1 MPAIQSE
8 KTILSFYTYPPIGG
22 NDWRYAFETAQIR
35 TLEMQMLTRAT
46 LQDMA
51 NTANYEQ
58 AVSLL
63 GSGEYAMP
71 QAGRDFSE
79 VEDTLQARRITVR
92 QLFADLMID
101 KDIVELFRTRDDFAN
116 LRLAVR
122 RMLTEKPLG
131 TDYSADGNV
140 PPERLE
146 ELIAEHEEFEPPIF
160 PDYILKTVEQAVLAY
175 YQNKDIRQIDYA
187 IDNAEAKYR
196 MKSARRLE
204 SIFLL
209 GLFRIQIDLNNIR
222 TMLRLKFAES
232 ELRNVFIDGGFI
244 ELERFEH
251 GLDLGLEAL
260 GTLFFATPYYK
271 IVEAG
276 AGYLATNKS
285 FLKIEQQCDEFLTGF
300 LKTTVE
306 IVAGPQPIIAYL
318 LLKENEIRTIRL
330 ILTAKRNNLDT
341 RLLLDRIGT

>member
-51 NTANYEQ
+51 NAANYEQ

-71 QAGRDFSE
+71 QAGRDFAE

-101 KDIVELFRTRDDFAN
+101 KDIIELFRTRDDFAN

-160 PDYILKTVEQAVLAY
+160 PDYVLKAVEQAVLAY

-187 IDNAEAKYR
+187 IDNAEAQYR

-222 TMLRLKFAES
+222 TMLRLKSAES

-260 GTLFFATPYYK
+260 GTLFFVTPYYK
-271 IVEAG
+271 FVEAG
-276 AGYLATNKS
+276 AGYLASNKS
-285 FLKIEQQCDEFLTGF
+285 FLKIEQQCDEFLTGY

-318 LLKENEIRTIRL
+318 LMKENEIRTVRL

-341 RLLLDRIGT
+341 RLLLDRIS